1 MSLKSYLFVRQQYN
15 MDGIDITDSAFA
27 LDVPNVDSILT
38 AGGDGSTDYTVYM
51 YIGFAILVVIIG
63 LFIYKFYQN
72 KNNSEQEEDC
82 PGGFCTM
89 NEQHSTQI

>member
-38 AGGDGSTDYTVYM
+38 AGGDGSTDYTMFM
-51 YIGFAILVVIIG
+51 YIGFAILVLIG

-72 KNNSEQEEDC
+72 KNSEQQEDC

-89 NEQHSTQI
+89 DEQHSTPI